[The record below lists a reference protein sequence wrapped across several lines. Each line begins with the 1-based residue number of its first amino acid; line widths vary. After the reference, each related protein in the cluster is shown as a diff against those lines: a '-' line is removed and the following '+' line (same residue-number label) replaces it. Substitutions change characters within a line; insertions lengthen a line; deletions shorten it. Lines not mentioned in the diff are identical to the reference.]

1 MRLAHRDVQKRTDVR
16 LGTRVAILLICV
28 SGWLLA
34 ACAAQVITNPAT
46 PEVTDAPCCTA
57 TPQASATPMLPTD
70 TSTPTSPLLSQYT
83 LTALLDYDLHF
94 LKVDE
99 QIGYVNHS
107 EESLPEIVL
116 VVEPNLYPNVFRL
129 NYLRWGEGQEI
140 TSYTLQGHQLN
151 IPLIAPLPPG
161 GRVDFALSYDLNL
174 PNREAPFGFT
184 NRQVNLGDWY
194 PFVPPYL
201 AGNGLLVR
209 DDAYPGEN
217 LAYEMA
223 DFQVNLQLVK
233 PSSAAALPLIIAAS
247 APVEQ
252 DDEWYRY
259 THENARNFVWSV
271 SDQYR
276 VITTTVGEV
285 TLTSYTFPNHPLA
298 DEPALQAAAEA
309 LKVFG
314 EILGPYPRKTLTI
327 VEGDF
332 LDGME
337 FDGLFFLGHAFYD
350 YFVGGGKNNLI
361 IISAHET
368 AHQWWYA
375 QVGNDQALEPWLD
388 EALATF
394 SEALFYE
401 RVYPDLSQWWWD
413 NRIYFHKPEGWV
425 DSTIYNVAGFYPY
438 RSAVYLRGALFL
450 RDVRHLIGDDAFFS
464 FLKDYLQRYRGKIAT
479 GNDFFAVLQEHT
491 TADLSCLLRMYFAN
505 R

>member
-1 MRLAHRDVQKRTDVR
+1 
-16 LGTRVAILLICV
+16 
-28 SGWLLA
+28 
-34 ACAAQVITNPAT
+34 
-46 PEVTDAPCCTA
+46 
-57 TPQASATPMLPTD
+57 
-70 TSTPTSPLLSQYT
+70 
-83 LTALLDYDLHF
+83 
-94 LKVDE
+94 
-99 QIGYVNHS
+99 
-107 EESLPEIVL
+107 
-116 VVEPNLYPNVFRL
+116 
-129 NYLRWGEGQEI
+129 
-140 TSYTLQGHQLN
+140 
-151 IPLIAPLPPG
+151 
-161 GRVDFALSYDLNL
+161 
-174 PNREAPFGFT
+174 
-184 NRQVNLGDWY
+184 
-194 PFVPPYL
+194 
-201 AGNGLLVR
+201 
-209 DDAYPGEN
+209 
-217 LAYEMA
+217 
-223 DFQVNLQLVK
+223 
-233 PSSAAALPLIIAAS
+233 
-247 APVEQ
+247 
-252 DDEWYRY
+252 
-259 THENARNFVWSV
+259 
-271 SDQYR
+271 
-276 VITTTVGEV
+276 
-285 TLTSYTFPNHPLA
+285 
-298 DEPALQAAAEA
+298 

-491 TADLSCLLRMYFAN
+491 TADLSGLLRMYFAN